1 MKTVMV
7 VDDKASELLVDR
19 LNQKMVRELVFS
31 EYSIAE
37 LSRKL
42 NIPPIKTWRRIQKLV
57 EAKVVEVARVDKVKN
72 LQKKIYR
79 ATATNF
85 LPRQFLDLKPD
96 DERLR
101 KTLKTYLEIQGE
113 VMNRMSAFSEI
124 PEGVNPID
132 YAIYA
137 AAKSLCLLFVDPDL
151 RNKAM
156 RLEREISEFE
166 QDQRFQPMPRK
177 PVGKNQ
183 PP

>member
-19 LNQKMVRELVFS
+19 LNQRIVGELVFS

-57 EAKVVEVARVDKVKN
+57 EAKVAEVARVDKIQN

-79 ATATNF
+79 ATAANF

-96 DERLR
+96 DERLGKAFR
-101 KTLKTYLEIQGE
+101 TYLEIQRE
-113 VMNRMSAFSEI
+113 IMNRMSAFSDI
-124 PEGVNPID
+124 PEGANPID

-151 RNKAM
+151 RDKAT

-166 QDQRFQPMPRK
+166 RGQKLQSMLRK
-177 PVGKNQ
+177 PVTKNQ
-183 PP
+183 PH